1 MRRAQVWRGRG
12 GYRDAMEH
20 RSATDIAAQVRTA
33 LDAADLDAFGDLL
46 DPGVTWGAPGDP
58 SPSCQNRQQVLDW
71 YRRGRADGRRAQV
84 VDVRAHHDKVLIAMT
99 VSTGDDQPAAG
110 RWQVLTVAG
119 GRVTDIRGYDDEDE
133 AKAAAGLI
141 A

>member
-1 MRRAQVWRGRG
+1 
-12 GYRDAMEH
+12 MEH

-33 LDAADLDAFGDLL
+33 LEAADLDAFGDLL
-46 DPGVTWGAPGDP
+46 DPRVTWGAPGDP
-58 SPSCQNRQQVLDW
+58 SPSCQNRQQVLAW

-84 VDVRAHHDKVLIAMT
+84 VDVRAHHDKVLLAMT
-99 VSTGDDQPAAG
+99 VSGGGDQPAVD